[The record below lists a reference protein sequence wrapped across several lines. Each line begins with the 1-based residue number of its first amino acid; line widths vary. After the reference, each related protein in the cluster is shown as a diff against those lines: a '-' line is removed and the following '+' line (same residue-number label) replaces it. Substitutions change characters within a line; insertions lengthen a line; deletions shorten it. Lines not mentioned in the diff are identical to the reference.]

1 MYRADSFD
9 QGARTVIDP
18 ATGLVQTQTLIP
30 STSNTYGA
38 LGIGISANGTK
49 GDGTGEKKKK
59 VRCGAPRAAG
69 RATGTDALSLTPLCR
84 RRASKKA
91 SLSAATGSSAICFS
105 RMNDIVSDTSY
116 DSRSGTVESP
126 EWRKGPDGP
135 KSLCNACGS
144 SPLCAFPS
152 IASPR

>member
-9 QGARTVIDP
+9 QSSRSVIDP
-18 ATGLVQTQTLIP
+18 STGLVQTQALIP

-59 VRCGAPRAAG
+59 ASPGSR
-69 RATGTDALSLTPLCR
+69 SLYCPLQILTEVTHR
-84 RRASKKA
+84 RPEWRRA
-91 SLSAATGSSAICFS
+91 SLSAETGESIPGLASPCCQTDDVPF
-105 RMNDIVSDTSY
+105 
-116 DSRSGTVESP
+116 RSGTVESP

-135 KSLCNACGS
+135 KSLCNACGLRYAKLVS
-144 SPLCAFPS
+144 KTKKEQ
-152 IASPR
+152 REGKK